1 LCLPVFDVI
10 DRMYPSLISSGNL
23 AALAAVPPIFY
34 QVYKYIIVVAI
45 RTLRHQLRLPAACP
59 LLSAHHYLLAL
70 LFALQCSPRATI
82 ADSSL
87 LLPTHELL
95 PTARTSTLPRTGT
108 GARAARRRAAHP
120 DEPRTFT
127 SQRKARTLAAK
138 PHGKRAMSLTRLRPS
153 TAGRCAPYIHTY
165 TLLAY
170 RRQVRS
176 IHTYIHTARLPP
188 AGALPFLPTCLPT
201 YLLTYRL
208 YLSFIGEYIVYWR
221 IYCLLENILFTGE
234 YIVYWRIYCFIG
246 EYIVYYKSYAVA
258 RVVECIFWGFRV

>member
-1 LCLPVFDVI
+1 VADLCLPVFDVI

-70 LFALQCSPRATI
+70 LFSLQCSPRATI

-176 IHTYIHTARLPP
+176 RFYLP
-188 AGALPFLPTCLPT
+188 ACLHIFLPTA
-201 YLLTYRL
+201 YISRLLENIL
-208 YLSFIGEYIVYWR
+208 FIGEYIVYWR
-221 IYCLLENILFTGE
+221 IYCLLENILF
-234 YIVYWRIYCFIG
+234 IG
-246 EYIVYYKSYAVA
+246 EYIVLLENILFITSRTQWLV
-258 RVVECIFWGFRV
+258 